1 MSPTATTIDIPVRSV
16 DLDSDR
22 VVNNAIYFVYFEQ
35 ARLAHLLRLGIF
47 QRPRVPDDADRIFAL
62 AATEARFL
70 APPLYPETL
79 AVTAWTREVRHR
91 SFICAYEAVRT
102 SDGIRVAEGSSAQVW
117 LDADG
122 RPAPLPVMV
131 RAALEASL
139 DNGAPE
145 TASTQQ

>member
-1 MSPTATTIDIPVRSV
+1 MNSLATTIEIPVRSV

-35 ARLAHLLRLGIF
+35 ARLAHLLRLGLF
-47 QRPRVPDDADRIFAL
+47 ERPRVPDDADRLFAI

-70 APPLYPETL
+70 APTLYPETL
-79 AVTAWTREVRHR
+79 AVTAWTREVRNR

-102 SDGIRVAEGSSAQVW
+102 SDGVRVAEGSSAQVW

-122 RPAPLPVMV
+122 RSTLLPAAV
-131 RAALEASL
+131 RAALLASVVEA
-139 DNGAPE
+139 APE
-145 TASTQQ
+145 APSPEA

>member
-1 MSPTATTIDIPVRSV
+1 MSLVATTIDVPVRSV

-47 QRPRVPDDADRIFAL
+47 ERPRVPDDAERIFAI
-62 AATEARFL
+62 AATDARFL
-70 APPLYPETL
+70 APTLYPETL
-79 AVTAWTREVRHR
+79 AVTAWTREVRNR

-102 SDGIRVAEGSSAQVW
+102 SDGVRVAEGSSAQVW

-122 RPAPLPVMV
+122 RPTPLPEAV
-131 RAALEASL
+131 RAALVASV
-139 DNGAPE
+139 DDAAP
-145 TASTQQ
+145 ATQS